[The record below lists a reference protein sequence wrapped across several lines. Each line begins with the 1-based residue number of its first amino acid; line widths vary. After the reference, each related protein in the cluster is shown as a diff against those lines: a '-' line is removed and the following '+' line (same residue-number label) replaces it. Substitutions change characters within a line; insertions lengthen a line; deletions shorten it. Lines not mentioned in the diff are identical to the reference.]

1 MREKKLTRRTRTR
14 APLGEPLLPTSVSPL
29 TKSNHLGAKNSYVVT
44 ALPVYSSAGAVVASH
59 AQSQTDSGQ
68 RRMKRIWVE
77 LRDDDSSASDAGND
91 ITDKPLG
98 DSGNCSTSTVVRSQC
113 KTEEVEPGKFV
124 RKCDKTEEI
133 LRHCFG
139 KPSEVVQST
148 TEHTEE
154 DVTNQMVAGK
164 SALQENPLNFPGLR
178 SDVDAIERHFLT
190 GMKSF
195 FEAAEDMRSS
205 FFDIMGDDQHSSTR
219 RGIPIEDRPK
229 VEEHR
234 NDENTPRRPYS
245 SGEIDLSGL
254 AKDV

>member
-1 MREKKLTRRTRTR
+1 M
-14 APLGEPLLPTSVSPL
+14 G
-29 TKSNHLGAKNSYVVT
+29 
-44 ALPVYSSAGAVVASH
+44 
-59 AQSQTDSGQ
+59 
-68 RRMKRIWVE
+68 WVW
-77 LRDDDSSASDAGND
+77 RDDSSVSNDAGND
-91 ITDKPLG
+91 STDQPPRNSAA
-98 DSGNCSTSTVVRSQC
+98 DGNCSTTTVVRSKC

-154 DVTNQMVAGK
+154 DVTDQIVRGGSSPANQFE
-164 SALQENPLNFPGLR
+164 ENPLNFPGLR
-178 SDVDAIERHFLT
+178 SDLDDIERHFFS

-195 FEAAEDMRSS
+195 FDAAEEMKSS
-205 FFDIMGDDQHSSTR
+205 LFDIMGDYDSNNTV
-219 RGIPIEDRPK
+219 RGIPPIQDHPK
-229 VEEHR
+229 ID
-234 NDENTPRRPYS
+234 DENAATRQPFS

>member
-1 MREKKLTRRTRTR
+1 M
-14 APLGEPLLPTSVSPL
+14 G
-29 TKSNHLGAKNSYVVT
+29 
-44 ALPVYSSAGAVVASH
+44 
-59 AQSQTDSGQ
+59 
-68 RRMKRIWVE
+68 WVW
-77 LRDDDSSASDAGND
+77 RDDSSVSDAAGND
-91 ITDKPLG
+91 ITDQPPR
-98 DSGNCSTSTVVRSQC
+98 DSAADGSGSTTTVVRSKC

-154 DVTNQMVAGK
+154 DVTDQMVRGP
-164 SALQENPLNFPGLR
+164 SPPNQFEENPLNFPGLR
-178 SDVDAIERHFLT
+178 SDLDDIERHFFS

-195 FEAAEDMRSS
+195 FEAAEEMKSS
-205 FFDIMGDDQHSSTR
+205 LFDIMGDYDSATVR
-219 RGIPIEDRPK
+219 EIPIQDHPK
-229 VEEHR
+229 ID
-234 NDENTPRRPYS
+234 DENAATRQPFS